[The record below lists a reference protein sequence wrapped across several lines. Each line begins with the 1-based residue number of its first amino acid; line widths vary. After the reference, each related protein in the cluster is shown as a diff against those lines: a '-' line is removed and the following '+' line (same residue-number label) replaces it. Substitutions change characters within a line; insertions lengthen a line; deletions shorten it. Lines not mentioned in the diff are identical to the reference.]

1 MLYYTEPKY
10 VKMAEEIKKWYDG
23 ITESSE
29 TYKDCYKKFFT
40 ELPKV
45 AGNSITKKAIAIN
58 ILYTYRTDS
67 TEFNH
72 WKTPVDINL
81 ILQDFKI
88 VRTML
93 KRKQDLDLIFMSM
106 KDEIMYCVNPKT
118 GELTYDGFLGEIVT
132 DTIREDFRKHGLELD
147 DRGNVIRSN
156 HIR

>member
-1 MLYYTEPKY
+1 MHYYTEPKY

-23 ITESSE
+23 IIEKSE
-29 TYKDCYKKFFT
+29 TYKDRYKNFFT

-58 ILYTYRTDS
+58 ILYACRTDS
-67 TEFNH
+67 TEFNP
-72 WKTPVDINL
+72 TLDINL
-81 ILQDFKI
+81 MLQDFKI

-93 KRKQDLDLIFMSM
+93 KRKHDLDLIFMSM
-106 KDEIMYCVNPKT
+106 EDEIMYCVNPKT

-132 DTIREDFRKHGLELD
+132 DEIREDFRKYGLELD
-147 DRGNVIRSN
+147 DRGNVIRSK